1 MATRK
6 RSKRYQTV
14 KALVDR
20 TKTYT
25 IEEAIAAL
33 KQMPTKFDQSVEV
46 HLRTAI
52 DPKKSDQQMRSTLI
66 LPHGSG
72 KKVKIAVIVADD
84 KVKEAKESGAA
95 IVGGSELIEEIEK
108 TKKTDF
114 DLLLTTPDMMPKLA
128 KLAKILGPKG
138 MMPNPK
144 NDTVTPN
151 IKKTVDELGKGKIA
165 YKNDDTGNIHLIIGK
180 LSFDAAKL
188 AENYAT
194 AMETIMKAKP
204 ASIKG
209 SFIKNCTI
217 NASMGPSM
225 KVSA

>member
-1 MATRK
+1 MAQRK
-6 RSKRYQTV
+6 RSKRYLAV
-14 KALVDR
+14 KAMVDA
-20 TKTYT
+20 TKTYS
-25 IEEAIAAL
+25 IDEAIAL
-33 KQMPTKFDQSVEV
+33 IKQMGTKFDQSIEV

-52 DPKKSDQQMRSTLI
+52 DTKKSDQQMRSTLT

-84 KVKEAKESGAA
+84 KVKEAKETGAA

-144 NDTVTPN
+144 NETVTPN
-151 IKKTVDELGKGKIA
+151 IKKAVEELGKGKIA

-180 LSFDAAKL
+180 VSFDTDKL
-188 AENYAT
+188 IENYKS
-194 AMETIMKAKP
+194 AMETVVKAKP

-209 SFIKNCTI
+209 SFIKNITI
-217 NASMGPSM
+217 NASMGPGM